1 MANTYTNHKV
11 DLTTTDLTTLY
22 TIPDATTAIIKSI
35 IVSDDSGSGSTITVN
50 ITDSGANVFSIVSA
64 KTISAATLTE
74 LLSQPLIAKQNEI
87 IKVQAGNANRLHV
100 ILSVLEIT

>member
-11 DLTTTDLTTLY
+11 DLTTTNLTTLY
-22 TIPDATTAIIKSI
+22 TVPDATTAIIKSMV
-35 IVSDDSGSGSTITVN
+35 VSDDSGSGSTITVN
-50 ITDSGANVFSIVSA
+50 ITDSSSNVFSVVST
-64 KTISAATLTE
+64 KTIRASTLTE
-74 LLSQPLIAKQNEI
+74 LLSQPLVAKQNEI